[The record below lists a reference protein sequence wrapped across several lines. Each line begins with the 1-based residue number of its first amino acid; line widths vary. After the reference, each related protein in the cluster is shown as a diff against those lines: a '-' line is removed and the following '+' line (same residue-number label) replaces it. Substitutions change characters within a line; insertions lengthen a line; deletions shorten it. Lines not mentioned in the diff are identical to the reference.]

1 MYMNI
6 VIILGDKLK
15 NNGEISSILK
25 QRLNK
30 FLEIKNLKKTK
41 IIVSGGKTQQKALH
55 TEAYMMKK
63 YLIDVG
69 NIAKTDIICENKSK
83 DTIDNAMETLKI
95 VEKINNIKSIIIITS
110 KFHIKRTK
118 HIFNY
123 YYESY
128 KNKIKYIYSK
138 NGLNK
143 DQTKIKTNKEKKYLN
158 VFYNTIN

>member
-25 QRLNK
+25 QRLDK

-41 IIVSGGKTQQKALH
+41 IIVSGGKAQQKALH

-83 DTIDNAMETLKI
+83 DTIDNAIETLKI
-95 VEKINNIKSIIIITS
+95 VEKINNIKSITIITS

-118 HIFNY
+118 YIFNY

-143 DQTKIKTNKEKKYLN
+143 DQTNIKTNKQQTKSFSN
-158 VFYNTIN
+158 